1 MAIIQKRKL
10 VGLTTVGLLSLTL
23 GGTGLIAPSVLC
35 PPVVAEAALRTQ
47 TVTEAKADLQKTVDS
62 MKAIAEKNPSN
73 TELQTLYKNATK
85 ALKDSKA
92 TVDDLQSYSLALSQ
106 YFEGYNLDGS
116 KKNEDPGK
124 DEEAIEAGDNHG
136 GDGVEDNSSSTS
148 DPIADTQDA
157 HEYEESTA
165 QADNNQGSSDSN
177 SDSNA
182 TNNASS
188 QGGSNST
195 NAASSSTK
203 PNSHSSS
210 AFSEES
216 VNAPG
221 NAGRHVSS
229 SSASS
234 TTPAKANTTKKGNL
248 PGTGEDS
255 RNVVLISVIGILSIL
270 GLGGTALALW
280 LRQRKHVNNE

>member
-35 PPVVAEAALRTQ
+35 PPAVAEAALRTQ
-47 TVTEAKADLQKTVDS
+47 TVAEAKADLQKTVDS
-62 MKAIAEKNPSN
+62 MKVIAEKNPAN
-73 TELQTLYKNATK
+73 AELQTLYKNATK
-85 ALKDSKA
+85 ALKDSKV

-116 KKNEDPGK
+116 KKNEDPSK

-136 GDGVEDNSSSTS
+136 GDGVEDTDNTGSS
-148 DPIADTQDA
+148 DPITDTQDA

-165 QADNNQGSSDSN
+165 NVDNSGSDSN
-177 SDSNA
+177 AISNA
-182 TNNASS
+182 TNNSSHSSNASS
-188 QGGSNST
+188 ATENF
-195 NAASSSTK
+195 SSTK
-203 PNSHSSS
+203 PNSHSAS
-210 AFSEES
+210 AFSEQQ
-216 VNAPG
+216 VNALG
-221 NAGRHVSS
+221 NSGSS
-229 SSASS
+229 SSSTSS
-234 TTPAKANTTKKGNL
+234 TAVSPTKTNSKKSNL

-255 RNVVLISVIGILSIL
+255 HNVVLISVIGILSIL